1 MQGLTGVPIIMA
13 VITERPG
20 TVAPIIQ
27 MTAIVI
33 TAMIGRGTIADII
46 TAITMT
52 ITIATMMTASITTI
66 IMTAE
71 AGAGIDPAKGQ
82 VSGARPGPAGDLRR
96 QAHQAHF

>member
-1 MQGLTGVPIIMA
+1 MA
-13 VITERPG
+13 VMTERPG

-46 TAITMT
+46 TAITMI
-52 ITIATMMTASITTI
+52 ITIATMMTASITTTI

-82 VSGARPGPAGDLRR
+82 VSRARPGPAGDLRR

>member
-1 MQGLTGVPIIMA
+1 MRGLTGVPIIMA
-13 VITERPG
+13 VMTERPG

-46 TAITMT
+46 TAITMI

-82 VSGARPGPAGDLRR
+82 VSRARPGPAGDLRR

>member
-1 MQGLTGVPIIMA
+1 MA
-13 VITERPG
+13 VMTERPG

-46 TAITMT
+46 TAITMI

-82 VSGARPGPAGDLRR
+82 VSRARPGPAGDLRR

>member
-1 MQGLTGVPIIMA
+1 MA
-13 VITERPG
+13 VMTERPG

-27 MTAIVI
+27 MAAIVI

-46 TAITMT
+46 TAITMI

-82 VSGARPGPAGDLRR
+82 VSRARPGPAGDLRR